1 VTRPRV
7 DNLPFPAA
15 WALQIVQCAVREG
28 AVASIQ
34 VELTSR
40 EARFH
45 FYTSTFTLAEV
56 EEAYLAE
63 KPHQNIGLRHLVN
76 ALKTVGERLKSPFR
90 LTMPKVDEALVWDG
104 ESFQRTP
111 VSKPPMKT
119 TLRIK
124 SSSTDKKSWVG
135 GLIERADWN
144 AEIQN
149 ALRRRCYTCPVP
161 LIVDG
166 RRLDSLQACWGHG
179 WSPRTYPLALGFAEA
194 SIPALPISPGT
205 FEKRPKTKG
214 PEVEKD
220 AAGAMAR
227 VSPRSMASVPFLVTY
242 HLEEKDRT
250 PGESLIYW
258 VEDGVVIE
266 TEPLLKARSTT
277 TVGCFVNAEGLDV
290 DPARLNLPKS
300 AERVERKATVR
311 RAVAEELR
319 ELKVLDE
326 SLEELAESART
337 KGSLNRKVFLLAGFG
352 AFWVSPVAAVLLAGA
367 AWFSGRSPDAGIQ
380 GRIRRYRE
388 EIDELMTL
396 LEKE

>member
-1 VTRPRV
+1 
-7 DNLPFPAA
+7 
-15 WALQIVQCAVREG
+15 VREG

-34 VELTSR
+34 VELTAR
-40 EARFH
+40 EARFR

-56 EEAYLAE
+56 EEAYLAASSH
-63 KPHQNIGLRHLVN
+63 PNVGLRHLVN
-76 ALKTVGERLKSPFR
+76 ALKTIGLKLRLPFQ
-90 LTMPKVDEALVWDG
+90 LAVPKLNEALAWNG
-104 ESFQRTP
+104 EGFVRTL

-124 SSSTDKKSWVG
+124 SNPTGKSWVG

-144 AEIQN
+144 AKIQN

-179 WSPRTYPLALGFAEA
+179 WGPRTYPLALGFAEA

-214 PEVEKD
+214 PEVEQD

-242 HLEEKDRT
+242 HLEEKERR
-250 PGESLIYW
+250 PRESLIYW
-258 VEDGVVIE
+258 VEDGVVVE

-290 DPARLNLPKS
+290 DPTSLDLPEGE
-300 AERVERKATVR
+300 ERIRRKATVR
-311 RAVAEELR
+311 RAVADELR
-319 ELKVLDE
+319 EIKVLDE

-367 AWFSGRSPDAGIQ
+367 AWFSGRSPDASIQ
-380 GRIRRYRE
+380 GRIRRYRK
-388 EIDELMTL
+388 EIDELLAL
-396 LEKE
+396 LET

>member
-1 VTRPRV
+1 M
-7 DNLPFPAA
+7 DELPFPAA

-45 FYTSTFTLAEV
+45 FYTSTFSLAEV
-56 EEAYLAE
+56 EEAYVAE
-63 KPHQNIGLRHLVN
+63 DSPQNIGLRNLIN
-76 ALKTVGERLKSPFR
+76 ALKTLGLKLKWPFR
-90 LTMPKVDEALVWDG
+90 LTMPKVNEALVWDG
-104 ESFQRTP
+104 ETFQRAS

-119 TLRIK
+119 TLKIK
-124 SSSTDKKSWVG
+124 TSPTDKKSWVG

-179 WSPRTYPLALGFAEA
+179 WGPRTYPLALGFAEA

-214 PEVEKD
+214 LEVEQD

-242 HLEEKDRT
+242 HLGEEERT
-250 PGESLIYW
+250 PQESLLYW
-258 VEDGVVIE
+258 VEDGVVVE
-266 TEPLLKARSTT
+266 TEPLLEARSTT

-290 DPARLNLPKS
+290 DPTSLDLPEGE
-300 AERVERKATVR
+300 ERNRRKAIVR

-319 ELKVLDE
+319 EIKVLDE

-367 AWFSGRSPDAGIQ
+367 AWFSGRSPDASIQ
-380 GRIRRYRE
+380 GRIRHYRK
-388 EIDELMTL
+388 EIDELLDL
-396 LEKE
+396 LER

>member
-1 VTRPRV
+1 M
-7 DNLPFPAA
+7 DELPFPAA

-45 FYTSTFTLAEV
+45 FYTSTFSLAEV
-56 EEAYLAE
+56 EEAYVAE
-63 KPHQNIGLRHLVN
+63 DSPQNIGLRHLIN
-76 ALKTVGERLKSPFR
+76 ALKTLGLKLKWPFR
-90 LTMPKVDEALVWDG
+90 LTMPKVNEALVWDG
-104 ESFQRTP
+104 ETFQRAS

-119 TLRIK
+119 TLKIK
-124 SSSTDKKSWVG
+124 TSPTDKKSWVG

-149 ALRRRCYTCPVP
+149 ALRRRCYTSPVP

-179 WSPRTYPLALGFAEA
+179 WGPRTYPLALGFAEA

-214 PEVEKD
+214 LEVEQD

-242 HLEEKDRT
+242 HLGEEERT
-250 PGESLIYW
+250 PQESLLYW
-258 VEDGVVIE
+258 VEDGVVVE
-266 TEPLLKARSTT
+266 TEPLLEARSTT

-290 DPARLNLPKS
+290 DPTSLDLPEGE
-300 AERVERKATVR
+300 ERNRRKAIVR

-319 ELKVLDE
+319 EIKVLDE

-367 AWFSGRSPDAGIQ
+367 AWFSGRSPDASIQ
-380 GRIRRYRE
+380 GRIRHYRK
-388 EIDELMTL
+388 EIDELLDL
-396 LEKE
+396 LER

>member
-1 VTRPRV
+1 MV
-7 DNLPFPAA
+7 DELPFPAA

-56 EEAYLAE
+56 EAAYLAE
-63 KPHQNIGLRHLVN
+63 DPHQNIGLRHLVN
-76 ALKTVGERLKSPFR
+76 ALKGVGGRLRSPFR
-90 LTMPKVDEALVWDG
+90 LTMPKVEKALVWDG
-104 ESFQRTP
+104 EGFQRTP
-111 VSKPPMKT
+111 VSKSPMKT

-124 SSSTDKKSWVG
+124 SSPTDKKSWVG
-135 GLIERADWN
+135 GLVERADWN
-144 AEIQN
+144 SEIQN

-179 WSPRTYPLALGFAEA
+179 WGPRTYPLALGFAEA

-214 PEVEKD
+214 PEVEQD
-220 AAGAMAR
+220 AAAAMAR
-227 VSPRSMASVPFLVTY
+227 VSPRSLASVPFLVTY
-242 HLEEKDRT
+242 HLEEKERT
-250 PGESLIYW
+250 PRESLIYW
-258 VEDGVVIE
+258 VEDGVVVE
-266 TEPLLKARSTT
+266 TEPLLEVTSTT
-277 TVGCFVNAEGLDV
+277 TVGCFVSAEGLEV
-290 DPARLNLPKS
+290 DPTSLDLPES
-300 AERVERKATVR
+300 EERDRRKVRVR
-311 RAVAEELR
+311 RAVAKELR
-319 ELKVLDE
+319 DIRVLDE
-326 SLEELAESART
+326 SLEELAESARA

-388 EIDELMTL
+388 EIDELQAL
-396 LEKE
+396 LEA